1 MKKTWISLLS
11 ILLLMSLSMGS
22 ALATE
27 VHPGQMG
34 DVGGALANQYG
45 QQYGQG
51 YQQPSYSAP
60 LPQGDNIYHS
70 NGTDSSLPPWQNNT
84 SSQTGTSS
92 DERPPWE
99 TNGGTS
105 SDERPP
111 WETGTDSEVG
121 EDPNVPF
128 ISNPNS
134 GVIIVEPG
142 QDTGTGSGTTSSGV
156 QSLDWFNVGFDLINK
171 YKNITV
177 RDLNSGVTWN
187 AKYIN
192 GKNHADVIPASESD
206 LQKLTANKITG
217 DYVRRPVVVTI
228 NGTSYAGSMYA
239 VGHGETSYCN
249 YFNGVMCI
257 HFTGSQTH
265 GSQKVDSDHQNAIQ
279 QALQNGGY

>member
-51 YQQPSYSAP
+51 YQQPGFSAP
-60 LPQGDNIYHS
+60 LPQGENIFYS
-70 NGTDSSLPPWQNNT
+70 NGSTDSSLPPWQN
-84 SSQTGTSS
+84 GTSTQS
-92 DERPPWE
+92 GTDASRPPWE
-99 TNGGTS
+99 TGEGVS

-111 WETGTDSEVG
+111 WETGANTDSEVG

-134 GVIIVEPG
+134 GVVIVEPG
-142 QDTGTGSGTTSSGV
+142 QGTGTGTSSGV
-156 QSLDWFNVGFDLINK
+156 QSLDWYGVGFDLINK

-177 RDLNSGVTWN
+177 RDLNTGVTWN

-206 LQKLTANKITG
+206 LQKLTANNITG

-239 VGHGETSYCN
+239 VGHGDTSYCN
-249 YFNGVMCI
+249 YFSGVMCI